1 MNTQTASPVF
11 VPRDRRQLEQVMWRG
26 PFWEKD
32 GKNVFYL
39 EKSMLFVTKMLQNAK
54 RLPTT
59 QKKKLENATD
69 KTVTP
74 CL

>member
-11 VPRDRRQLEQVMWRG
+11 VPGSQVEHVMWRG
-26 PFWEKD
+26 PFWVKD

-39 EKSMLFVTKMLQNAK
+39 EKSMLFATKMLQNAK
-54 RLPTT
+54 RLPTS
-59 QKKKLENATD
+59 QKKLENATD